1 MDVFSRLMMD
11 RIIFLGVP
19 IEKVLADGDR
29 DFWLTAQEACEYGL
43 IDNVLK
49 TRKHNKITEQQ

>member
-49 TRKHNKITEQQ
+49 TRKHNKTTE